1 MSRHS
6 LFTPALVA
14 GALSIGSTLAL
25 STALAGEFP
34 QGTFEAKEAPYTVS
48 FDGKG
53 WFQVNQGETLE
64 VSGTYSI
71 EQGNVELTDV
81 KGPWACKG
89 AGQQKGTY
97 AWTFNGTTLTF
108 IKMADSCDERS
119 KTLVS
124 ATWQFQK

>member
-1 MSRHS
+1 MTKHTLTRSIVS
-6 LFTPALVA
+6 TSVCTICSILAVAPVIAADFPAGSYKAQDVTLV
-14 GALSIGSTLAL
+14 
-25 STALAGEFP
+25 
-34 QGTFEAKEAPYTVS
+34 
-48 FDGKG
+48 FDGKRQFHVDNDG
-53 WFQVNQGETLE
+53 TTE

-124 ATWQFQK
+124 ATW